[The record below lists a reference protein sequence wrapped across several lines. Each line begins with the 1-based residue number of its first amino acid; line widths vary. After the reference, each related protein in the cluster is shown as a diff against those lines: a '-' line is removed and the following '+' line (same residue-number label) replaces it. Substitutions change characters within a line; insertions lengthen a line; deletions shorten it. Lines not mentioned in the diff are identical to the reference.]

1 MRGRATRLRVLI
13 TAFVVALALTLAAGF
28 VLSGTSG
35 AEGSDG
41 YGAVNPAQTCE
52 ELHAQMGDEA
62 FRDTYGTAPDGDDA
76 FGRCVASFAT
86 GG

>member
-1 MRGRATRLRVLI
+1 VRERATRLRVLI
-13 TAFVVALALTLAAGF
+13 TAFVVALAVALAAGF

-41 YGAVNPAQTCE
+41 YGVVDPAQTCE
-52 ELHAQMGDEA
+52 ALRAQMGDEA
-62 FRDTYGTAPDGDDA
+62 FRDMYGTAPNGDDA